1 MAPKLFKSINKLIL
15 YLSILAAAV
24 CIATFSK
31 AYSLKSF
38 LRPDASSTHAAFFP
52 SHVNEQEITQTLNL
66 VIHKLRHELDQMR
79 VLPHDTPLRS
89 KHAPL
94 LADVLGLIESVR
106 DSLSVSPSLDRDPD
120 QEARTAQ
127 FAPADHFLTE
137 EIRKYILVKPN
148 RLGKQNFMGAN
159 GTFTSI
165 GHGCFAARDE
175 LESYMDYDI
184 GDVCNDDWKLAQKL
198 MIHGCDPLPRRRC
211 YARAPQ
217 IYTRPLPMNESLW
230 KLPDD
235 RNVRWGGYRCKNFT
249 CLASNVTKKGFFKCA
264 ECFNLVDHES
274 PRWINPVY
282 QNPNVNLTSDFMISD
297 VLELKRGEI
306 RIGLDFSVGTG
317 TFAAR
322 MREHNVTIVTATV
335 NLGAPFNEM
344 IALRGLV
351 PLYVTVNQRL
361 PFFDNTLDLIHTTRF
376 LDGWI
381 DLVLLEFVV
390 YDWDRVLRPGGL
402 LWIDSFFCL
411 KEDLDEYLGVF
422 GMMRYKRHEWI
433 VVPKFDKNDDRE
445 VFFSAVL
452 EKPSRP
458 FR

>member
-1 MAPKLFKSINKLIL
+1 MALKRFKSMNKLII

-38 LRPDASSTHAAFFP
+38 LRSDASCNHATAAAFFP
-52 SHVNEQEITQTLNL
+52 SHVNEQEIKETLDL
-66 VIHKLRHELDQMR
+66 VIHKLKHELDNMR
-79 VLPHDTPLRS
+79 AGAMPPRS
-89 KHAPL
+89 THAPL
-94 LADVLGLIESVR
+94 LADVLGLIESAHA
-106 DSLSVSPSLDRDPD
+106 SLSLGEGEEAN
-120 QEARTAQ
+120 QQARTKNL
-127 FAPADHFLTE
+127 FAPAEHFLTE
-137 EIRKYILVKPN
+137 EIRKYIRVKPN

-159 GTFTSI
+159 GTHTSV
-165 GHGCFAARDE
+165 GHGCFAARAE
-175 LESYMDYDI
+175 LESYMDYDV

-198 MIHGCDPLPRRRC
+198 MILGCDPLPRRRC
-211 YARAPQ
+211 FSRAPQ
-217 IYTRPLPMNESLW
+217 LYAAPRPINESLW
-230 KLPDD
+230 KLPED
-235 RNVRWGGYRCKNFT
+235 RNVRWSGYRCKNFT
-249 CLASNVTKKGFFKCA
+249 CLASNATKKGFFKCA
-264 ECFNLVDHES
+264 DCFNLVDHEL
-274 PRWINPVY
+274 PRWIEP
-282 QNPNVNLTSDFMISD
+282 VNLASDFTIGD
-297 VLELKRGEI
+297 VLDLKRGEI

-322 MREHNVTIVTATV
+322 MKERNVTVVTATV
-335 NLGAPFNEM
+335 NLGAPFSET

-361 PFFDNTLDLIHTTRF
+361 PFFDNTLDLIHSTRF

-402 LWIDSFFCL
+402 MWIDSFFCL
-411 KEDLDEYLGVF
+411 KEDLEEYLGVF
-422 GMMRYKRHEWI
+422 GMLRYKRHKWI
-433 VVPKFDKNDDRE
+433 VVPKFDKNDERE